1 MAGNAVCSWL
11 STARPRCVLLRNLV
25 FVAIRSGSKVEG
37 QYFGICRIV
46 SGASRRNVRFQRPL
60 GLPEKLWR
68 QSGRDIVFEGN
79 TYYWSKHRE
88 YLKFIDLPK
97 RVAQPLELATGLIQL
112 SPEDSNMLKSN
123 RWHLTDSHPL
133 SVCSYRD
140 YLQASR
146 GEFTVA
152 KDANV
157 RLRTGWFS
165 DRSACY
171 LAAGRPVITQD
182 TGFGTILPTGE
193 GLFAFNTMDEIL
205 TAFEAIECDYER
217 HSRAARDIAED
228 FGHISPVNRGVMHAH
243 EHGIVTSAS
252 LMVRWPAAVE
262 AAEYAK
268 SRPGL
273 VLGLHLDFG
282 EWVYKDENWTPVYN
296 VVPLDEV
303 TALRNETSRQLAV
316 FRILTGRDPSH
327 IDSHQHAH
335 LREPARSVVLEAALE
350 VRAPVRDC
358 SPEIHYCGRFY
369 VQTAEGSPHP
379 EGITSGA
386 LLAILSQLPPGVTE
400 LACHPGEGW
409 VPNTT
414 YIKERATELKTLC
427 DLKVRSALMEMGIE
441 LCGFTSFLGLLAS
454 TEIGSP
460 TR

>member
-1 MAGNAVCSWL
+1 MSAKRYLIVNA
-11 STARPRCVLLRNLV
+11 
-25 FVAIRSGSKVEG
+25 
-37 QYFGICRIV
+37 
-46 SGASRRNVRFQRPL
+46 
-60 GLPEKLWR
+60 
-68 QSGRDIVFEGN
+68 D
-79 TYYWSKHRE
+79 
-88 YLKFIDLPK
+88 
-97 RVAQPLELATGLIQL
+97 
-112 SPEDSNMLKSN
+112 
-123 RWHLTDSHPL
+123 
-133 SVCSYRD
+133 
-140 YLQASR
+140 
-146 GEFTVA
+146 
-152 KDANV
+152 
-157 RLRTGWFS
+157 
-165 DRSACY
+165 
-171 LAAGRPVITQD
+171 
-182 TGFGTILPTGE
+182 
-193 GLFAFNTMDEIL
+193 
-205 TAFEAIECDYER
+205 
-217 HSRAARDIAED
+217 D
-228 FGHISPVNRGVMHAH
+228 FGHSSPVNRGVMHAH

-369 VQTAEGSPHP
+369 GQTAEGSPHP

-386 LLAILSQLPPGVTE
+386 LLEILSQLPPGVTE

-414 YIKERATELKTLC
+414 YIKERGTELKTLC

-441 LCGFTSFLGLLAS
+441 LCGFTTLPGLLVS